1 MNKETL
7 VNKILSMFKTD
18 SIKSEIKNIC
28 VHILNI
34 LLKELYPYIY
44 FSFFFIIVSFLL
56 NLAILFSLV
65 RKKIIF

>member
-1 MNKETL
+1 MIKESL
-7 VNKILSMFKTD
+7 INKIISMFKTE

-28 VHILNI
+28 IPILNI

-56 NLAILFSLV
+56 NLAIFFSLV
-65 RKKIIF
+65 RKKII

>member
-1 MNKETL
+1 MLKESL
-7 VNKILSMFKTD
+7 IKKIISMFKTE

-28 VHILNI
+28 IPILNI

-56 NLAILFSLV
+56 NLAIFFSLV
-65 RKKIIF
+65 RKKII

>member
-7 VNKILSMFKTD
+7 VNKILSMFKTE

-28 VHILNI
+28 VPILNI